1 MRRVLLCAVVFVF
14 AALTASAQNGAGGQ
28 AQQAVLK
35 LEQQWVDAL
44 VKADAA
50 ALNTIYADDLVYTHS
65 SSVVDTKA
73 SYIESLTSGKTKYQS
88 LERDEIKVRVYGD
101 TAIVNSRAK
110 IKVNNNDINVRY
122 IHVYVKQKGGWK
134 MAAHQATRI
143 TP

>member
-1 MRRVLLCAVVFVF
+1 MKRVLLCAVVFLF
-14 AALTASAQNGAGGQ
+14 AALPVAAQNNG

-44 VKADAA
+44 VKADTA
-50 ALNTIYADDLVYTHS
+50 ALETIYADDLVYTHS

-73 SYIESLTSGKTKYQS
+73 SYIDSIKTGKTKYQS
-88 LERDEIKVRVYGD
+88 LERDDIKVRVYGD
-101 TAIVNSRAK
+101 TAIVNCMAK
-110 IKVNNNDINVRY
+110 IKVNGNDISVRY

-143 TP
+143 TS